1 MRLRSVGVL
10 AVPIGCGVLLYGN
23 ADPFLERPRCDSV
36 RLAPVDSVV
45 HSHYQRD
52 DLPLL
57 SVDEL
62 RTHASEESCWVCLDG
77 VVYDVTEFSRSHPG
91 GTEALVGAGGQ
102 DITGY
107 WNKYRVHYGSDAA
120 LTALASCPKVGR
132 LSEEDC
138 ARIADPTDVEN
149 IAATPAALRTCTP
162 AAVARAKV

>member
-36 RLAPVDSVV
+36 RLAPVALDTSTV
-45 HSHYQRD
+45 SSTAITNDD

-107 WNKYRVHYGSDAA
+107 WNKYRVHYDSDAE
-120 LTALASCPKVGR
+120 LTALASCPKRKGW
-132 LSEEDC
+132 S
-138 ARIADPTDVEN
+138 
-149 IAATPAALRTCTP
+149 
-162 AAVARAKV
+162 AV

>member
-36 RLAPVDSVV
+36 RLAPVALDTSTV
-45 HSHYQRD
+45 SSTAITNDD

-91 GTEALVGAGGQ
+91 GTEALGWCWWSGHHGILEQVPSSLRLGRSAHCSRQ
-102 DITGY
+102 
-107 WNKYRVHYGSDAA
+107 
-120 LTALASCPKVGR
+120 LPKGW
-132 LSEEDC
+132 S
-138 ARIADPTDVEN
+138 
-149 IAATPAALRTCTP
+149 
-162 AAVARAKV
+162 AV